1 MHSLVKTSFI
11 AYIRFMAFH
20 LDRLKIGG
28 FWQNKYLIAILF
40 LLTLFSIIATISAV
54 SSYRI
59 SIAGSRHL
67 LETRATDIAVNLGFA
82 LERLGLN
89 TELFPDLVASDRWEY
104 LAFLALVDKDMTCIL
119 HSNQKLIGRKI
130 KDASISRVFKM
141 ERIVTHFEKLATGE
155 KVFILDF
162 PLKLH
167 LADMNQM
174 AGRRIWSDTGLG
186 RRPGPDVLKPLPA
199 LKIYCLRVALHP
211 WPAFSIERKAKF
223 QLMMILSSVVLLWL
237 LAGFFIRA
245 WKKNYLLEK
254 SLAEKERMAALGQMA
269 AVLAH
274 EIRNPLSTIKG
285 FAQIHME
292 DASDPDIKEDM
303 EIIVDQVARL
313 ERLASNLLGYAKP
326 TQIHLENFDVRQLC
340 RDIARTIP
348 VDGQKIDLRIE
359 CLGKKIVAD
368 RSKIIQVV
376 VNLVQNSIEA
386 LKDEPVKGSVHVRI
400 KATEEG
406 VGIRVEDNG
415 PGFKEET
422 MDRLFQPFFTTKT
435 RGTGLG
441 LAIVKRLCD
450 AMNGKIDI
458 GRGNMGG
465 AMVEIFIPS
474 PEEEK

>member
-1 MHSLVKTSFI
+1 
-11 AYIRFMAFH
+11 MALF
-20 LDRLKIGG
+20 RKGAKVG
-28 FWQNKYLIAILF
+28 EFWHNKYLIAIVF
-40 LLTLFSIIATISAV
+40 LLTLFSVIATISAV

-59 SIAGSRHL
+59 SIEGSRHL

-104 LAFLALVDKDMTCIL
+104 LAFLALIDKDMTCIL

-130 KDASISRVFKM
+130 NDSSVKKVFKL

-155 KVFILDF
+155 EVFILDF

-167 LADMNQM
+167 LSDMNRAKVSGWDGPVM
-174 AGRRIWSDTGLG
+174 GVK
-186 RRPGPDVLKPLPA
+186 PGQEAIRPLPA
-199 LKIYCLRVALHP
+199 LKIFCLRVALHP

-223 QLMMILSSVVLLWL
+223 QLVMILSSIVLLWM

-292 DASDPDIKEDM
+292 DSKDPDIKEDM
-303 EIIVDQVARL
+303 EIIVEQVARL
-313 ERLASNLLGYAKP
+313 ERLTSNLLVYAKP
-326 TQIHLENFDVRQLC
+326 TEIYLESFEVQELC
-340 RDIARTIP
+340 RELKHSIP
-348 VDGQKIDLRIE
+348 VDEEQIELELDCEGQE
-359 CLGKKIVAD
+359 VTAD
-368 RSKIIQVV
+368 RSKIIQIVI
-376 VNLVQNSIEA
+376 NLVQNSIEA
-386 LKDEPVKGSVHVRI
+386 LKDSPSRGRIRVRI
-400 KATEEG
+400 RALEEG
-406 VGIRVEDNG
+406 VDILVEDSG
-415 PGFKEET
+415 PGFPDDIKER
-422 MDRLFQPFFTTKT
+422 MFQPFFTTKT
-435 RGTGLG
+435 KGTGLG

-450 AMNGKIDI
+450 AMHGEIET
-458 GRGNMGG
+458 GESELGG
-465 AMVEIFIPS
+465 ARIHIFIPAL
-474 PEEEK
+474 EEEE